1 MSDAYFQEEA
11 LGKAY
16 DSRLMK
22 RLLKYLRPYRLH
34 TVAGAISLILIGA
47 LQVYLIVLVQRAID
61 DYVNVGDLS
70 GLHSIAWLYLGAMAF
85 HFGLEYFQIII
96 TTRMGQEVQQDIR
109 LQVFRKLQGM
119 ELKFFDRN
127 PVGRLVTRVTN
138 DVNVLNELFSSGV
151 INIIGDLILLTGY
164 VSLMLYYNWQ
174 LSIAIFLILPALGV
188 ATIIFRRKVREVYR
202 RLRITVAQIN
212 AYLSE
217 RLSGIA
223 IIKLFSQE
231 DATYAGFEERNRT
244 ALEQNLK
251 QVFYYAV
258 FFPIVNLIG
267 AISLAALIVYGG
279 MQIEDGLLTFGELTA
294 FILLVE
300 RFYRPIRDL
309 SEKYNVLQAS
319 MASSERIFQLLD
331 TESDQTGEA
340 SVVAVATPDSVGTP
354 ANRREPTI
362 RGAITF
368 ENVTFAYNPPENVIT
383 DVSFKV
389 EPGESIALVGAT
401 GSGKTTLVSLLFR
414 FYEPQNGRI
423 LLDGRDIRELSVPE
437 LRSHLGLVMQDVQIF
452 SGTIAD
458 NVRLGEKDIDDERIR
473 WALREVGFDRAF
485 RSANNAAGK
494 AEIKEAL
501 DISKEIKE
509 RGATLSTGQ
518 KQLLSFARALAFD
531 PKILALDEATSS
543 IDTSTER
550 LIQQAL
556 DKIMQG
562 RTSLVVAHRLST
574 IERADNILVMH
585 HGRLCEQGS
594 HSELLAAEGIYHKLY
609 QMQYQ
614 RSAVEVRA

>member
-22 RLLKYLRPYRLH
+22 RLLKYLRPYKLH
-34 TVAGAISLILIGA
+34 TISGATSLILVGA

-61 DYVNVGDLS
+61 DYVSVGDLS
-70 GLHSIAWLYLGAMAF
+70 GLRSMTWLYLGAMLL
-85 HFGLEYFQIII
+85 HFGLEYFQMII

-119 ELKFFDRN
+119 ELKFFDKN
-127 PVGRLVTRVTN
+127 PVGRLVTRVTS

-164 VSLMLYYNWQ
+164 VSLMFYYNWR
-174 LSIAIFLILPALGV
+174 LAIAVFLILPALGI
-188 ATIIFRRKVREVYR
+188 ATVIFRRKVREVYR
-202 RLRITVAQIN
+202 QLRITVAQIN

-217 RLSGIA
+217 RLSGMA

-231 DATYAGFEERNRT
+231 DATFAGFEERNRT
-244 ALEQNLK
+244 ALDQNLK

-331 TESDQTGEA
+331 TESDQSGEA
-340 SVVAVATPDSVGTP
+340 SVVATTTPEKIVMGNSKAYPKV
-354 ANRREPTI
+354 

-383 DVSFKV
+383 DVSFKI

-414 FYEPQNGRI
+414 FYEPQSGRI
-423 LLDGRDIRELSVPE
+423 LLDGRDIREMSVPE

-458 NVRLGEKDIDDERIR
+458 NVRLGDKSIDDEKIR
-473 WALREVGFDRAF
+473 WALREVGFDRATQ
-485 RSANNAAGK
+485 NGAGVNGDVEK
-494 AEIKEAL
+494 TL

-531 PKILALDEATSS
+531 PRILALDEATSS

-550 LIQQAL
+550 LIQHAL

-574 IERADNILVMH
+574 IEKADNILVMH
-585 HGRLCEQGS
+585 HGRLCEQGT
-594 HSELLAAEGIYHKLY
+594 HSELLTAEGIYHKLY

-614 RSAVEVRA
+614 HSTVESRA

>member
-1 MSDAYFQEEA
+1 MSKDDPYFQEEA

-16 DSRLMK
+16 DSKLMK
-22 RLLKYLRPYRLH
+22 RLLTYLRPYRGH
-34 TVAGAISLILIGA
+34 TIAGAITLLVAGV
-47 LQVYLIVLVQRAID
+47 LQVYLIMLVQRALD
-61 DYVNVGDLS
+61 DHVSIGDVEGLRNIALTYVGVM
-70 GLHSIAWLYLGAMAF
+70 II

-109 LQVFRKLQGM
+109 LQVFRKLLGM

-151 INIIGDLILLTGY
+151 INIIGDLILLSGY
-164 VSLMLYYNWQ
+164 VTLMFYYNWR
-174 LSIAIFLILPALGV
+174 LAIAIFLVLPALGV
-188 ATIIFRRKVREVYR
+188 ATVIFRRKVREVYR
-202 RLRITVAQIN
+202 NLRITVAQIN
-212 AYLSE
+212 AFLSE

-231 DATYAGFEERNRT
+231 KATYAAFEERNRT

-258 FFPIVNLIG
+258 FFPVVNLIG

-279 MQIEDGLLTFGELTA
+279 MQMSEGLLTFGELTA

-331 TESDQTGEA
+331 TDPELPGEA
-340 SVVAVATPDSVGTP
+340 DVLSP
-354 ANRREPTI
+354 ASESANI
-362 RGAITF
+362 IAKKSISGAITF
-368 ENVTFAYNPPENVIT
+368 ENVSFAYNPPDNVIT
-383 DVSFKV
+383 DVSFTV
-389 EPGESIALVGAT
+389 ESGQSIALVGAT

-414 FYEPQNGRI
+414 FYEPQSGRI
-423 LLDGRDIRELSVPE
+423 LLDGRDIREFAIPE

-458 NVRLGEKDIDDERIR
+458 NVRLGEESIDDERVR
-473 WALREVGFDRAF
+473 WALREVGFERAF
-485 RSANNAAGK
+485 ESRSANGNVSNSAF
-494 AEIKEAL
+494 
-501 DISKEIKE
+501 DITQEVKE

-562 RTSLVVAHRLST
+562 RTSIVVAHRLST
-574 IERADNILVMH
+574 IEKADNILVMH
-585 HGRLCEQGS
+585 HGRLCEEGT
-594 HSELLAAEGIYHKLY
+594 HKELLASEGIYHKLY

-614 RSAVEVRA
+614 HAVAN